1 MIAGEPLSGG
11 LHLLGLEHRY
21 SGADHPTLA
30 GVDLQVDTG
39 AMLAIIGPSGSGK
52 STLLRVAAGLARPDR
67 GEVRLDGRPITHLP
81 PERRDLT
88 VMFQDP
94 HLFPHLN
101 VLDNVAFAPRLNGG
115 SRREA
120 RAVARRYLELVHL
133 AGLASRRTRE
143 LSGGQQQRVALARA
157 LAAERRVMLLDE
169 PFSSLDAEL
178 RRAMHDLLQEVRA
191 ALEPTVMMVTHDLAE
206 AALADTVAVLIGGSL
221 QQVAPV
227 ADLYARPASLAVSR
241 LVGDFNEI
249 RGTVV
254 DGEHRSWWG
263 EVPLPTRG
271 LAGAATLLV
280 RRENLALTSEDA
292 PRRQADGVVVATRQH
307 GARQIAEIEASGP
320 AGGPRH
326 RVEVELPFGER
337 ARVGDRA
344 GLHLRLPEQIWAVS
358 DLSPAVSGVHRD
370 PAHAG
375 SA

>member
-1 MIAGEPLSGG
+1 M
-11 LHLLGLEHRY
+11 
-21 SGADHPTLA
+21 
-30 GVDLQVDTG
+30 
-39 AMLAIIGPSGSGK
+39 
-52 STLLRVAAGLARPDR
+52 
-67 GEVRLDGRPITHLP
+67 
-81 PERRDLT
+81 
-88 VMFQDP
+88 MFQKP
-94 HLFPHLN
+94 HLFPHLS
-101 VLDNVAFAPRLNGG
+101 VVDNVAFAPRLNGG
-115 SRREA
+115 GRREA

-254 DGEHRSWWG
+254 DGRAPVLVGRGPAPHPRAGRSG
-263 EVPLPTRG
+263 DPAGPTRESG
-271 LAGAATLLV
+271 PDLGERTEEAGG
-280 RRENLALTSEDA
+280 RGRG
-292 PRRQADGVVVATRQH
+292 RTRQH

-344 GLHLRLPEQIWAVS
+344 GLHLRLPEQIWAVP